1 METTPQLNFEYVPP
15 KWNVDKLEGA
25 VLHCLQVCGPLSGAA
40 YERNKKLPEDY
51 GTRSLLPRMLRA
63 RKVFRISEKLYAL
76 NPLLPF
82 DANARLRLDAFWTFL
97 ENMEGVDIAS
107 VIIGPPPAQ
116 ISYIKNN
123 RIYHIICCKDD
134 GVFEM
139 GMAANL
145 ELYMAHMLSS
155 SKSVAQVEERNFI
168 MFKSKELLEGAPY
181 KLHTKSLYGVVEYAE
196 GCETPSILFSVPQ
209 N

>member
-1 METTPQLNFEYVPP
+1 M
-15 KWNVDKLEGA
+15 
-25 VLHCLQVCGPLSGAA
+25 
-40 YERNKKLPEDY
+40 
-51 GTRSLLPRMLRA
+51 
-63 RKVFRISEKLYAL
+63 
-76 NPLLPF
+76 
-82 DANARLRLDAFWTFL
+82 RLDAFWTFL

>member
-40 YERNKKLPEDY
+40 INAFCQRYAYERNKKLPEDY
-51 GTRSLLPRMLRA
+51 GTRS
-63 RKVFRISEKLYAL
+63 L

>member
-1 METTPQLNFEYVPP
+1 
-15 KWNVDKLEGA
+15 
-25 VLHCLQVCGPLSGAA
+25 
-40 YERNKKLPEDY
+40 
-51 GTRSLLPRMLRA
+51 
-63 RKVFRISEKLYAL
+63 
-76 NPLLPF
+76 
-82 DANARLRLDAFWTFL
+82 
-97 ENMEGVDIAS
+97 MEGVDIAS

-145 ELYMAHMLSS
+145 ELYMAHMLST